1 VESVLSRFDGY
12 PGQRKVAEYMLK
24 RGIGVR
30 DSRAVCGEVELG
42 DAPMGRACG
51 VDRRVV
57 RSTIE
62 RIESDPWLKIV
73 FAGLEPVALLS
84 GIAPHI
90 GCTSLVIIPTD
101 PTKPGILSEVA
112 AIIYGAGVSITQ
124 AVVDGTGESARLKIV
139 MDGQLSDGCLM
150 RIRNCDGVGGVVIN

>member
-1 VESVLSRFDGY
+1 MFKGF
-12 PGQRKVAEYMLK
+12 PGQRRVAEYMLK

-30 DSRAVCGEVELG
+30 DSKAVCGEVSLG
-42 DAPMGRACG
+42 DSPLGRACG

-57 RSTIE
+57 RSTIKKIE
-62 RIESDPWLKIV
+62 GDPHLKRI
-73 FAGLEPVALLS
+73 FAGIEPVALLS

-101 PTKPGILSEVA
+101 PSKPGILSEVA

-139 MDGQLSDGCLM
+139 MDGCLPEGCLM
-150 RIRNCDGVGGVVIN
+150 RIRNCDGVGGVVLN

>member
-1 VESVLSRFDGY
+1 MAFSGH

-30 DSRAVCGEVELG
+30 DARAVCGEVELG
-42 DAPMGRACG
+42 DAPLGRACG

-57 RSTIE
+57 RAAVE
-62 RIESDPWLKIV
+62 RIAADPYLREI
-73 FAGLEPVALLS
+73 FGGIEPVALLS
-84 GIAPHI
+84 GVAHHI

-101 PTKPGILSEVA
+101 STKPGILSEIA

-124 AVVDGTGESARLKIV
+124 AVVDGTGDSARLKIV
-139 MDGQLSDGCLM
+139 MDGHLPEGCLM
-150 RIRNCDGVGGVVIN
+150 RIRNCDGVGGVVIH